1 VFVGNIYIFDSPNTK
16 KDYMLEFCKQVLH
29 KVSFDRS
36 LFEKELRKAVKWLS
50 KEDRAAFKS
59 WCMVT
64 FGVVY
69 AEVING
75 VFDSVI

>member
-1 VFVGNIYIFDSPNTK
+1 
-16 KDYMLEFCKQVLH
+16 MLEFCKQVLH

-36 LFEKELRKAVKWLS
+36 LFEKELRKALKWLS
-50 KEDRAAFKS
+50 KDERIAFKN
-59 WCMVT
+59 WCLVT

-75 VFDSVI
+75 AFDATIQAS